1 MVLITKPFALGSEA
15 SSTSSGQ
22 SEILPSFHRSGA
34 GFKIAC
40 AILLGAFCLLYPG
53 QSLFN
58 ESDLKMGC

>member
-1 MVLITKPFALGSEA
+1 MVLIPKPFALGSKA

-40 AILLGAFCLLYPG
+40 AILLGAFCLLYPWAVII
-53 QSLFN
+53 
-58 ESDLKMGC
+58 